1 MNWSLWIWL
10 GLTVLFLIV
19 EGCTVNL
26 VSIWFAIGG
35 LSAVV
40 TNLLGGQLW
49 LQVLIFLAVSAVMLA
64 CLRPL
69 SRKFIK
75 PKVVPTN
82 VDAMIGSAGFV
93 TEEIDNLAARGQ
105 VKLGGMVWTARS
117 TSGEKISTGCEITVD
132 KIEGVKVFVTQ
143 V

>member
-10 GLTVLFLIV
+10 GLTVVFLIV

-26 VSIWFAIGG
+26 VSIWFAVGA
-35 LSAVV
+35 LTAMV
-40 TNLLGGQLW
+40 TDMLGGQLW
-49 LQVLIFLAVSAVMLA
+49 LQVLIFLAVSALMLA

-69 SRKFIK
+69 FRKFIK

-82 VDAMIGSAGFV
+82 VDSVIGSLGYV
-93 TEEIDNLAARGQ
+93 TEDIDNLAAQGQ
-105 VKLGGMVWTARS
+105 VKLGGMHWTARS